1 MLRFAKSTCF
11 LFLSLSLTALHAQNI
26 PEKFTR
32 LTDSVLSEKP
42 TTYRGLDSFLR
53 PYRRDSV
60 LMNYFIG
67 QSLGVEYLDGLSY
80 SYNQLGT
87 LNRNIS
93 NYQKSIDYHKKGL
106 NAATEANNTEF
117 RIFSLNMLGV
127 VYRRLDAIKTALDY
141 NQEALRL
148 AENIENPSQGIQ
160 RSKNVSLNSIG
171 NIYQALEQYERAL
184 DHYRQSYLLEEA
196 LENKL
201 GMAINLQN
209 SGECLEAQGKL
220 DEALDFFQRSLAFDT
235 EINSVRGKAICGN
248 SISRIY
254 IKQGR
259 YAEAVELLNTNIDL
273 ALSTKDQH
281 IIAPA
286 YNNLGWAHLKLENW
300 GLAEENLTK
309 GLETAKENKF
319 LRGICESY
327 ELLSDLASERGDFK
341 DALVFFRE
349 SDKYRRQVTNDV
361 NIKYVNDVIFRYES
375 EKQREVAQRLRQEN
389 EIVNLKLK
397 RNQNTLLV
405 GALLLVLFSLV
416 LYTIFRQN
424 KLNNEKKVLALE
436 QSRLRSQMNPHFLF
450 NSLNSIKHF
459 IINDE
464 QKNAVHYLNKFS
476 KLVRKI
482 LEASSEKDIS
492 LQEELETVDLYM
504 NIENTRFKD
513 EIDFRIDVDPRLNP
527 ASIKI
532 PSLVLQP
539 FLENALWHGLSSK
552 KGKKKIRLEVT
563 PKGADYIEISIR
575 DNGIGR
581 EASEKLNLQKT
592 LKRKSLGISITRER
606 LANFSRVYQNSFDLK
621 IRDITS
627 PDGKVEGTEVLLRIP
642 TV

>member
-1 MLRFAKSTCF
+1 MLRLPHRICF
-11 LFLSLSLTALHAQNI
+11 LIFGLSLLVGRAQDV
-26 PEKFTR
+26 PDDFLR
-32 LTDSVLSEKP
+32 VVDSVLTEKP
-42 TTYRGLDSFLR
+42 NTYKGFDGFLR

-60 LMNYFIG
+60 LMTYFIEE
-67 QSLGVEYLDGLSY
+67 SEKALFYDGLSY

-87 LNRNIS
+87 LYRNIS
-93 NYQKSIDYHKKGL
+93 QYGRAIEFHEKAL
-106 NAATEANNTEF
+106 NAATESGNIEL
-117 RIFSLNMLGV
+117 RIYSLNMLGV

-148 AENIENPSQGIQ
+148 AESIENPSTGIQ

-171 NIYQALEQYERAL
+171 NIYQALEQYDIAL
-184 DHYRQSYLLEEA
+184 EHYRQSFRLEEA
-196 LENKL
+196 LGNKL

-220 DEALDFFQRSLAFDT
+220 EEALQSFQRSLLFNT
-235 EINSVRGKAICGN
+235 EIDSERGKAICGN

-254 IKQGR
+254 IIQER
-259 YAEAVELLNTNIDL
+259 YEDAIELLNANMPM
-273 ALSTKDQH
+273 ALQTKDQH

-286 YNNLGWAHLKLENW
+286 YNNLGWAHLKMGNW
-300 GLAEENLTK
+300 NLAETNLRK
-309 GLETAKENKF
+309 GLDIARENQL
-319 LRGICESY
+319 LRGLCESY
-327 ELLSDLASERGDFK
+327 ERLSELESERGDFK
-341 DALVFFRE
+341 TALEYFRE

-375 EKQREVAQRLRQEN
+375 EKQKEVAQRLRQEN
-389 EIVNLKLK
+389 EIVNLKLR
-397 RNQNTLLV
+397 RNRNTLLV
-405 GALLLVLFSLV
+405 GALLLVLLSLI

-459 IINDE
+459 IINNE
-464 QKNAVHYLNKFS
+464 QKNAIRYLNKFS

-482 LEASSEKDIS
+482 LDASSEKDIS

-504 NIENTRFKD
+504 KIENTRFND
-513 EIDFRIDVDPRLNP
+513 EIDFKIEVTPEINP
-527 ASIKI
+527 AAIKT

-552 KGKKKIRLEVT
+552 KGEKIIRLKVT
-563 PKGADYIEISIR
+563 RSSPDYIEITIR

-592 LKRKSLGISITRER
+592 LERKSVGIPITRER
-606 LANFSRVYQNSFDLK
+606 LINFSRVYQNSFDLS
-621 IRDITS
+621 ITDVIGA
-627 PDGKVEGTEVLLRIP
+627 DGKVAGTEVVLRIP